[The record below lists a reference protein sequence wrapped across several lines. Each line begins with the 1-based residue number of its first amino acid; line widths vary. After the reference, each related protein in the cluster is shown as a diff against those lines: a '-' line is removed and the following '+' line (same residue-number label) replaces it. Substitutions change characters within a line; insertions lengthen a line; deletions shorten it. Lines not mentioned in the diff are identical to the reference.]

1 MSFNSE
7 LVLESKYGEARSG
20 DAEQGRGALARKTIS
35 LPRRMGD
42 DLADLGRCRSAS
54 DGIHDYV
61 TYSE

>member
-7 LVLESKYGEARSG
+7 LVLESKYGEAR
-20 DAEQGRGALARKTIS
+20 ENNQLAKKN
-35 LPRRMGD
+35 GD